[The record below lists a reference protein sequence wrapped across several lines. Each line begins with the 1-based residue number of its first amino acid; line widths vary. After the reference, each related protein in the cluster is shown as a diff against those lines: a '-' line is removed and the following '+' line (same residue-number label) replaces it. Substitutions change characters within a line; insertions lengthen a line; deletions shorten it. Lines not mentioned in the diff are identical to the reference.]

1 MFFQP
6 IDGYDS
12 DEEDLI
18 TLSSRWKLQNK
29 NRSWARRKRSSSQ
42 LSGSDVSTAGSNS
55 HSSSSLRQKA
65 GSTDVLNERCIN
77 SNVRQLSLQAVDRI
91 SSNKLISPL
100 NVSMQEGG
108 IRRSSLYDNLPS
120 GISLSTPSISSCSND
135 NTINNFDGSDLT
147 KSSRNNRTN
156 SDIGALSADDLSDL
170 EEHDDVPSELM
181 NLKNSRKYTTPTK
194 NATTEEPSSP
204 NRHKACRW
212 HSFERTSKP
221 NIPVR

>member
-1 MFFQP
+1 MSFQR

-29 NRSWARRKRSSSQ
+29 NRNWARRKRSSSQ
-42 LSGSDVSTAGSNS
+42 LSGSDVSTVGSNSHS
-55 HSSSSLRQKA
+55 HSSSSLRQKTV
-65 GSTDVLNERCIN
+65 STDVLNERCIN
-77 SNVRQLSLQAVDRI
+77 SNVRQLSLQTVDRI
-91 SSNKLISPL
+91 SSNKLLSPL
-100 NVSMQEGG
+100 NVSLQEGG
-108 IRRSSLYDNLPS
+108 IRSSLYDNMPS

-135 NTINNFDGSDLT
+135 NTINNLDDSELT
-147 KSSRNNRTN
+147 TRTN
-156 SDIGALSADDLSDL
+156 NDVEIGDALSADDLTDL

-181 NLKNSRKYTTPTK
+181 NLKNSRRYTTPTK

-221 NIPVR
+221 VIPVR